1 MLWNKYQNM
10 NDIRQNIGYRK
21 VIKFM
26 QINIIMLPF
35 LAAPLGL
42 IVYML
47 YLEYKSTQLLTTL
60 IYKYADGIDIGSSS
74 LEMLKEALE
83 KDHKLAVKQY
93 SDYLIAKKGKT
104 KVKLFLKEG
113 KVFAEYSGEK
123 FGITRGTLN
132 SNRLLRGI
140 RLKKAVAANEVMD
153 KLAMSFNPS
162 YLKNDSGEY
171 KQANSYAKQYG
182 IIFGATAVI
191 CIIFYLY
198 QVAKDVTN
206 TVDIVKTGTFKD
218 YPDKEIGKTFDLY
231 FKNTQWKEV
240 DKKEGNEV
248 VKFTGYFPMK
258 DSDGKEVEMS
268 MDFTIVKDNINFGNL
283 TIYNKTRDENT
294 SNIVLQK
301 IIGKDDIQFS
311 MEDILEMIKAS
322 DIENAENSEAKENN
336 KVESKKN
343 EEELNNKNEA
353 VDSKKIE
360 NNDKIEDNPVEEEIE
375 ENIEDTANAD
385 YIIPYSDT
393 RYLSQQDLMGMNKGT
408 LRTARNEI
416 YARYGR
422 KFKAKDLQDYF
433 NSKSWYHP
441 TIEADQFTDNMLSET
456 EKHNANLIKE
466 AEAEAPAGELTIVN
480 NELLSLGEKEKI
492 VNNMEAY
499 TTWEIEMKVM
509 NEQTNEYDLWTI
521 KDDLKNNVIAVKKN
535 GSDWAYYD
543 VNAGMSVGD
552 PTFNIE
558 KALMD
563 DETYISG
570 FWNAR
575 ESIFKNFKPN
585 DKYVNNGYVIYDNRP
600 EDGQEWF
607 VSYRFKKDSKGKLL
621 LREIFSTRSS
631 FNYPDEV
638 ITYKYSNEP
647 IKIAE

>member
-1 MLWNKYQNM
+1 MPY
-10 NDIRQNIGYRK
+10 
-21 VIKFM
+21 VIV
-26 QINIIMLPF
+26 
-35 LAAPLGL
+35 GL
-42 IVYML
+42 IVAGLIGLCIYIL
-47 YLEYKSTQLLTTL
+47 YLEYKSSQLLTTL
-60 IYKYADGIDIGSSS
+60 TYKYAEGIDIGLSS
-74 LEMLKEALE
+74 LEALKVALE
-83 KDHKLAVKQY
+83 QELGLQVKQY
-93 SDYLIAKKGKT
+93 SNYLITKSGKI
-104 KVKLFLKEG
+104 KVKLFIDGG
-113 KVFAEYSGEK
+113 KIFAEYSREK
-123 FGITRGTLN
+123 LGITRKAIN
-132 SNRLLRGI
+132 SNRLLRGL

-153 KLAMSFNPS
+153 KLAMKFNPS
-162 YLKNDSGEY
+162 CLKQDSGEY
-171 KQANSYAKQYG
+171 KKAHSYAMQYG

-191 CIIFYLY
+191 CIILYLY
-198 QVAKDVTN
+198 QSAKDVTN

-218 YPDKEIGKTFDLY
+218 YPDKEIGKTFDSY
-231 FKNTQWKEV
+231 FKNTKWEKAE
-240 DKKEGNEV
+240 KKDGNDV
-248 VKFTGYFPMK
+248 VKLTGYFPMK
-258 DSDGKEVEMS
+258 DSDGKEVEIS
-268 MDFTIVKDNINFGNL
+268 MDFTIVKDDIEFGNL

-322 DIENAENSEAKENN
+322 DLENAENNKTKEDN
-336 KVESKKN
+336 KAESKKN
-343 EEELNNKNEA
+343 EEKLKDKKKA
-353 VDSKKIE
+353 VDNKKIDK
-360 NNDKIEDNPVEEEIE
+360 NDKIEGNPVEEEIE
-375 ENIEDTANAD
+375 ENTEDTVNAD

-408 LRTARNEI
+408 LRAARNEI

-492 VNNMEAY
+492 VKNMNAY

-521 KDDLKNNVIAVKKN
+521 KDDLKNNVIAIKKN

-552 PTFNIE
+552 PTFNTE
-558 KALMD
+558 QALMYD
-563 DETYISG
+563 QTWISG
-570 FWNAR
+570 FWDDR
-575 ESIFKNFKPN
+575 ESIFKNFRPN
-585 DKYVNNGYVIYDNRP
+585 DKYQEKGYVSYTYRSDDNPGVQIYTL
-600 EDGQEWF
+600 
-607 VSYRFKKDSKGKLL
+607 KKDGRGKLVVDNIL
-621 LREIFSTRSS
+621 ATSASL
-631 FNYPDEV
+631 NYPDMV

-647 IKIAE
+647 VTAKE

>member
-1 MLWNKYQNM
+1 
-10 NDIRQNIGYRK
+10 
-21 VIKFM
+21 
-26 QINIIMLPF
+26 
-35 LAAPLGL
+35 
-42 IVYML
+42 
-47 YLEYKSTQLLTTL
+47 
-60 IYKYADGIDIGSSS
+60 
-74 LEMLKEALE
+74 
-83 KDHKLAVKQY
+83 
-93 SDYLIAKKGKT
+93 
-104 KVKLFLKEG
+104 
-113 KVFAEYSGEK
+113 
-123 FGITRGTLN
+123 
-132 SNRLLRGI
+132 
-140 RLKKAVAANEVMD
+140 MD
-153 KLAMSFNPS
+153 L
-162 YLKNDSGEY
+162 
-171 KQANSYAKQYG
+171 
-182 IIFGATAVI
+182 
-191 CIIFYLY
+191 
-198 QVAKDVTN
+198 
-206 TVDIVKTGTFKD
+206 
-218 YPDKEIGKTFDLY
+218 
-231 FKNTQWKEV
+231 
-240 DKKEGNEV
+240 
-248 VKFTGYFPMK
+248 
-258 DSDGKEVEMS
+258 
-268 MDFTIVKDNINFGNL
+268 TIVKDDIEFGNL

-311 MEDILEMIKAS
+311 MEDILEMIKVS
-322 DIENAENSEAKENN
+322 DIENAENNKTKEDN
-336 KVESKKN
+336 KAESKEN

-375 ENIEDTANAD
+375 ENTADTANAD

-393 RYLSQQDLMGMNKGT
+393 RYLSQQDLIGMNKGT
-408 LRTARNEI
+408 LRAARNEI

-441 TIEADQFTDNMLSET
+441 TIESDQFTDNMLSET
-456 EKHNANLIKE
+456 EKYNANLIKE
-466 AEAEAPAGELTIVN
+466 AETEAPAGELTIVN

-492 VNNMEAY
+492 VKNMEAY

-585 DKYVNNGYVIYDNRP
+585 DKYVNNGYVIYDSRP
-600 EDGQEWF
+600 EDGQGWF

-638 ITYKYSNEP
+638 INYKYSNEP

>member
-1 MLWNKYQNM
+1 
-10 NDIRQNIGYRK
+10 
-21 VIKFM
+21 M
-26 QINIIMLPF
+26 QYGFVGLF
-35 LAAPLGL
+35 LVGAIGL
-42 IVYML
+42 IVYLL

-140 RLKKAVAANEVMD
+140 RLKKAVAANEVID

-268 MDFTIVKDNINFGNL
+268 MDFTIVKDDIEFGNL

-322 DIENAENSEAKENN
+322 DIENAENNKTKEDN
-336 KVESKKN
+336 KAESKEN

-375 ENIEDTANAD
+375 ENTADTANAD

-393 RYLSQQDLMGMNKGT
+393 RYLSQQDLIGMNKGT
-408 LRTARNEI
+408 LRAARNEI

-441 TIEADQFTDNMLSET
+441 TIESDQFTDNMLSET
-456 EKHNANLIKE
+456 EKYNANLIKE
-466 AEAEAPAGELTIVN
+466 AETEAPAGELTIVN

-492 VNNMEAY
+492 VKNMEAY

-585 DKYVNNGYVIYDNRP
+585 DKYVNNGYVIYDSRP
-600 EDGQEWF
+600 EDGQGWF

-638 ITYKYSNEP
+638 INYKYSNEP

>member
-1 MLWNKYQNM
+1 MNIALLVCVIALFALAIYLLSLELKSIKLLSSLTEKY
-10 NDIRQNIGYRK
+10 
-21 VIKFM
+21 
-26 QINIIMLPF
+26 
-35 LAAPLGL
+35 
-42 IVYML
+42 
-47 YLEYKSTQLLTTL
+47 S
-60 IYKYADGIDIGSSS
+60 DGIDIGFSSQ
-74 LEMLKEALE
+74 EALVE
-83 KDHKLAVKQY
+83 ILNKEFGLTVKQY
-93 SDYLIAKKGKT
+93 SNYIIVKVGKRN
-104 KVKLFLKEG
+104 VKLFIDDG
-113 KVFAEYSGEK
+113 RVFTEYSKDK
-123 FGITRGTLN
+123 FGITRGTIN
-132 SNRLLRGI
+132 SNRLLRAS
-140 RLKKAVAANEVMD
+140 RLKKAVAANEIMD
-153 KLAMSFNPS
+153 RLAMKFNPTCF
-162 YLKNDSGEY
+162 KGNNNEY
-171 KQANSYAKQYG
+171 QRALSYAKQYG

-206 TVDIVKTGTFKD
+206 TVDIVKTGTFKN
-218 YPDKEIGKTFDLY
+218 YPDKEIGKTFDSY
-231 FKNTQWKEV
+231 FKNTKWEKAE
-240 DKKEGNEV
+240 KKDGNDV

-268 MDFTIVKDNINFGNL
+268 MDLTIVKDDIDFGNL

-375 ENIEDTANAD
+375 ENIEDTANAG
-385 YIIPYSDT
+385 YIISYSDT

-408 LRTARNEI
+408 LRAARNEI

-456 EKHNANLIKE
+456 EKYNANLIKE
-466 AEAEAPAGELTIVN
+466 AETEAPAGELTIVN

-492 VNNMEAY
+492 VKNMEAY

-585 DKYVNNGYVIYDNRP
+585 DKSVNNGYVIYDSRP
-600 EDGQEWF
+600 EDGQGWF
-607 VSYRFKKDSKGKLL
+607 VSYRFKKDSNGKLL

-647 IKIAE
+647 IAAE

>member
-1 MLWNKYQNM
+1 
-10 NDIRQNIGYRK
+10 
-21 VIKFM
+21 M
-26 QINIIMLPF
+26 QYGFVGLF
-35 LAAPLGL
+35 LVGAIGL
-42 IVYML
+42 IVYLL

-140 RLKKAVAANEVMD
+140 RLKKAVAANEVID

-268 MDFTIVKDNINFGNL
+268 MDFTIVKDDIEFGNL

-311 MEDILEMIKAS
+311 MEDILEMIKVS
-322 DIENAENSEAKENN
+322 DIENAENNKTKEDN
-336 KVESKKN
+336 KAESKEN

-375 ENIEDTANAD
+375 ENTADTANAD

-393 RYLSQQDLMGMNKGT
+393 RYLSQQDLIGMNKGT
-408 LRTARNEI
+408 LRAARNEI

-441 TIEADQFTDNMLSET
+441 TIESDQFTDNMLSET
-456 EKHNANLIKE
+456 EKYNANLIKE
-466 AEAEAPAGELTIVN
+466 AETEAPAGELTIVN

-492 VNNMEAY
+492 VKNMEAY

-585 DKYVNNGYVIYDNRP
+585 DKYVNNGYVIYDSRP
-600 EDGQEWF
+600 EDGQGWF

-638 ITYKYSNEP
+638 INYKYSNEP

>member
-1 MLWNKYQNM
+1 
-10 NDIRQNIGYRK
+10 
-21 VIKFM
+21 M
-26 QINIIMLPF
+26 QYGF
-35 LAAPLGL
+35 LGLFLVGAIGL
-42 IVYML
+42 IVYLL
-47 YLEYKSTQLLTTL
+47 YLEYKSTQMLISLT
-60 IYKYADGIDIGSSS
+60 YQYAEGLDIGVFS
-74 LEMLKEALE
+74 LETLKDILE
-83 KDHKLAVKQY
+83 KELNLPVKQY
-93 SDYLIAKKGKT
+93 SNYLITKSGKI
-104 KVKLFLKEG
+104 KVKLFIDGG
-113 KVFAEYSGEK
+113 KIFAEYPKQK
-123 FGITRGTLN
+123 FGISRSDIN
-132 SNRLLRGI
+132 SNRLRRGLRLI
-140 RLKKAVAANEVMD
+140 KAVAANEVMD
-153 KLAMSFNPS
+153 KLAIKFNPDC
-162 YLKNDSGEY
+162 LKGDDSEY
-171 KQANSYAKQYG
+171 KKAHSYAKQYG

-191 CIIFYLY
+191 CIMFYLY

-218 YPDKEIGKTFDLY
+218 YPDKEIGKTFDSY

-240 DKKEGNEV
+240 GKKDENEV

-268 MDFTIVKDNINFGNL
+268 MDFTIVKEDIEFGNL
-283 TIYNKTRDENT
+283 TIYNTTRDENT

-322 DIENAENSEAKENN
+322 DLENAENSEAKENN

-408 LRTARNEI
+408 LRAARNEI

-492 VNNMEAY
+492 VKNMEAY

>member
-1 MLWNKYQNM
+1 MPY
-10 NDIRQNIGYRK
+10 
-21 VIKFM
+21 VIV
-26 QINIIMLPF
+26 
-35 LAAPLGL
+35 GL
-42 IVYML
+42 IVAGLIGLCIYIL
-47 YLEYKSTQLLTTL
+47 YLEYKSSQLLTTL
-60 IYKYADGIDIGSSS
+60 TYKYAEGIDIGLSS
-74 LEMLKEALE
+74 LEALKVALE
-83 KDHKLAVKQY
+83 QELGLQVKQY
-93 SDYLIAKKGKT
+93 SNYLITKSGKI
-104 KVKLFLKEG
+104 KVKLFIDGG
-113 KVFAEYSGEK
+113 KIFAEYSREK
-123 FGITRGTLN
+123 LGITRKAIN
-132 SNRLLRGI
+132 SNRLLRGL

-153 KLAMSFNPS
+153 KLAMKFNPS
-162 YLKNDSGEY
+162 CLKQDSGEY
-171 KQANSYAKQYG
+171 KKAHSYAMQYG

-191 CIIFYLY
+191 CIILYLY
-198 QVAKDVTN
+198 QSAKDVTN

-218 YPDKEIGKTFDLY
+218 YPDKEIGKTFDSY
-231 FKNTQWKEV
+231 FKNTKWEKAE
-240 DKKEGNEV
+240 KKDGNDV
-248 VKFTGYFPMK
+248 VKLTGYFPMK

-268 MDFTIVKDNINFGNL
+268 MDFTIVKDDIEFGNL

-322 DIENAENSEAKENN
+322 DLENAENNKTKEDN
-336 KVESKKN
+336 KAESKKN
-343 EEELNNKNEA
+343 EEKLKDKKKA
-353 VDSKKIE
+353 VDNKKIDK
-360 NNDKIEDNPVEEEIE
+360 NDKIEGNPVEEEIE
-375 ENIEDTANAD
+375 ENTEDTVNAD

-408 LRTARNEI
+408 LRAARNEI

-492 VNNMEAY
+492 VKNMNAY

-585 DKYVNNGYVIYDNRP
+585 DKYVNNGYVIYDSRP
-600 EDGQEWF
+600 EDGQGWF

-638 ITYKYSNEP
+638 INYKYSNEP